1 MDIMDIMDMPTV
13 TYAHSENRAVRF
25 QQFAADP
32 LPAWAVD
39 VQPGKTLR
47 EKTTVVKLV
56 SDERLLEMAELLEAM
71 CPKTKAPSDGLGIYM
86 GDGMPRPKFKNDHLR
101 SRELSE
107 CLRELLVLRQEAAAN
122 EHSQDRMWNATR
134 DLLGVDRNYERP

>member
-1 MDIMDIMDMPTV
+1 MGLDFMDLPMV
-13 TYAHSENRAVRF
+13 TYAHAGNPNVRF
-25 QQFAADP
+25 EQYAKDP

-39 VQPGKTLR
+39 VQPGQTLR
-47 EKTTVVKLV
+47 EKTTVVQLV

-107 CLRELLVLRQEAAAN
+107 CLRELLRLREL
-122 EHSQDRMWNATR
+122 ER
-134 DLLGVDRNYERP
+134 DVCGGEPE